1 MPSYPQCAAAAPC
14 NDAHRE
20 MRPNGFTDYAPAR
33 ASRLAPSASARGHA
47 SRARRHFLNLISSV
61 IGTALAVCPPPISGS
76 VCARPIEHR
85 GRKAESRGACTR
97 APSGAS
103 RRYSRPPQAHSAHLH
118 RSRLRGCSRSCPCS
132 SSKAALGSSR
142 SREREHSR
150 ALSVDRMR
158 SALHLRARDATCDAD
173 DAPSARTNDHLWHIH
188 AWWCTAMAALAAH
201 KSLVLDA
208 AEAANLQRHAGE
220 AGIL

>member
-1 MPSYPQCAAAAPC
+1 MIEAG
-14 NDAHRE
+14 AH
-20 MRPNGFTDYAPAR
+20 
-33 ASRLAPSASARGHA
+33 H
-47 SRARRHFLNLISSV
+47 I
-61 IGTALAVCPPPISGS
+61 LAVK
-76 VCARPIEHR
+76 
-85 GRKAESRGACTR
+85 RKAESRGACTR

-173 DAPSARTNDHLWHIH
+173 DAPSARTNDHLWHFH

-208 AEAANLQRHAGE
+208 AEAANLQRHTGKAGK
-220 AGIL
+220 AGTTNELARPTARGE